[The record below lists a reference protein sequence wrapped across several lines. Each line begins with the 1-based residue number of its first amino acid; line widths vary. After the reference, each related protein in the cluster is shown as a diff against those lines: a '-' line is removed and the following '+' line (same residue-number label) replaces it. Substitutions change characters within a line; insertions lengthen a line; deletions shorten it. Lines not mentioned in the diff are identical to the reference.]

1 MLRRNIGEVGFYIE
15 NRGAIEHIDSAD
27 VKARTLA
34 AEKFD
39 HSQANRI
46 RALRRARCEDAVGAI
61 IAGGRAN
68 QFEAFGA
75 IEGPAHEQ
83 VRKALD
89 IREAE
94 FEFRLYFENA
104 IRAVLCA

>member
-1 MLRRNIGEVGFYIE
+1 
-15 NRGAIEHIDSAD
+15 
-27 VKARTLA
+27 VKAWALA

-46 RALRRARCEDAVGAI
+46 RALRRPRCEDAVGAI
-61 IAGGRAN
+61 IAGWRAK
-68 QFEAFGA
+68 QFESFGT
-75 IEGPAHEQ
+75 IKGPDHEQ
-83 VRKALD
+83 VGKTLD